1 MQIGNISSPAR
12 ALVTAPGRGIA
23 RPRVASVARWAAIV
37 MVVSVA
43 IRLIAVITST
53 GHGYDHWT
61 MQVWTRAMVE
71 QPLSSFYAL
80 DLEVPQ
86 DHLPGDLLIFAGL
99 GKALAALS
107 PEAGNGNSPDPHI
120 IKAVAA
126 LADLAIGGM
135 IFLIAR
141 RFTSSRSALAA
152 MSAFL
157 LSPGVV
163 YVSSVWGQW
172 DAVSAAFAVGAILLA
187 VRYGWVTALAWPVL
201 AYACLI
207 KPQYAL
213 IAPVIL
219 LILWKRD
226 DIAGLG
232 RSAAGIVGGLGLVQA
247 VSGLFGLGLPGVP
260 ARWSVVERMRASV
273 DEYDAVSL
281 NAHNIWI
288 LPIGRGAPFS
298 DQDRFIGV
306 VTYQALGVVLFLL
319 AAVVILWCV
328 ARFADPYA
336 GLAWGSAAMMFAMFV
351 TMTRMHERY
360 AFPVLPL
367 IVIAAVMIPR
377 LRIAAVLVHGA
388 YFLNVHVAYTNGSSG
403 PGILQSDAFYRV
415 NGMVFIA
422 LFVYVMWIG
431 VLMAREWRNPAR
443 AGNRPAGRR
452 SIAPHDSCAPER
464 V

>member
-1 MQIGNISSPAR
+1 MQIGNVSTPDR
-12 ALVTAPGRGIA
+12 TLVTAPARRIA
-23 RPRVASVARWAAIV
+23 RPRVTSVALWAA
-37 MVVSVA
+37 VVLVVVAA
-43 IRLIAVITST
+43 IRLVTVTMSS

-99 GKALAALS
+99 GRAIVKLS
-107 PEAGNGNSPDPHI
+107 PEAVNGNYPDPRV

-135 IFLIAR
+135 IFLVAR
-141 RFTSSRSALAA
+141 RLTSSRNALVA

-157 LSPGVV
+157 LSPGVM

-172 DAVSAAFAVGAILLA
+172 DAVSAAFAIGAILL
-187 VRYGWVTALAWPVL
+187 VTRSGWVTAFAWPVL

-213 IAPVIL
+213 IAPVL
-219 LILWKRD
+219 LLFLWKRD
-226 DIAGLG
+226 GVVG
-232 RSAAGIVGGLGLVQA
+232 PTRSTAGIIGGLGLVQA
-247 VSGLFGLGLPGVP
+247 VSWLFGLGLPDVT
-260 ARWSVVERMRASV
+260 ARWSLVERMRASV
-273 DEYDAVSL
+273 DQYDAISL

-298 DQDRFIGV
+298 DQDRFMGV
-306 VTYQALGVVLFLL
+306 VTYQALGVTLFLL
-319 AAVVILWCV
+319 AAIAILWCV

-336 GLAWGSAAMMFAMFV
+336 GLAWGSAAMMFAMFI

-367 IVIAAVMIPR
+367 IVIAAVLIPR

-403 PGILQSDAFYRV
+403 PGILQSDAFYRL
-415 NGMVFIA
+415 NGLIFIA
-422 LFVYVMWIG
+422 LFISVMWIG
-431 VLMAREWRNPAR
+431 VRE
-443 AGNRPAGRR
+443 GRTGDQGDER
-452 SIAPHDSCAPER
+452 VHDPRLYPER
-464 V
+464 